1 MPKDMYK
8 SGYTLKIYRI
18 LEDDLVDFFKNIS
31 IDYYLGKDREKIF
44 SPKLSELLVR
54 IGSQVDIFFRNW
66 DIVQKKNFGKTKDS
80 LNISNYKEIEPEI
93 HISDEK
99 VKILET
105 DEVIQ
110 PFEDWQNKTQRWW
123 IAYNNVKH
131 DGFDNKKDGNLL
143 NVIESLAALFIL
155 NCIHEGSKNKLY
167 KYGYKKINL
176 KIFNYVEEEDFYF
189 DYDSYPLTTS
199 QLFEFEKNF
208 IPPKISIP
216 KKPIV

>member
-1 MPKDMYK
+1 MYK
-8 SGYTLKIYRI
+8 SGYSLKIYRI
-18 LEDDLVDFFKNIS
+18 LEDDLVDFLKNIT
-31 IDYYLGKDREKIF
+31 IDYYLGKDREQIF

-66 DIVQKKNFGKTKDS
+66 DIVQKNNSGKTKDE
-80 LNISNYKEIEPEI
+80 LNITNYKKIETEI
-93 HISDEK
+93 HISHEK

-110 PFEDWQNKTQRWW
+110 PFEDWQKKTQKWW
-123 IAYNNVKH
+123 IAYNHVKH

-176 KIFNYVEEEDFYF
+176 QTFNFVGDEDFYF
-189 DYDSYPLTTS
+189 NYDSSPLSTS

-208 IPPKISIP
+208 IITKILIH
-216 KKPIV
+216 KQKP

>member
-1 MPKDMYK
+1 MLKDMYK

-18 LEDDLVDFFKNIS
+18 LEDDLVDFLNYI
-31 IDYYLGKDREKIF
+31 
-44 SPKLSELLVR
+44 LLVR

-66 DIVQKKNFGKTKDS
+66 LIVQKKNSVKTKDE
-80 LNISNYKEIEPEI
+80 LNIKNYKKIEPEI
-93 HISDEK
+93 YISAEK

-105 DEVIQ
+105 DEVIL
-110 PFEDWQNKTQRWW
+110 PFEDWEKTPKWW

-131 DGFDNKKDGNLL
+131 DGFVNKEDGNLL

-155 NCIHEGSKNKLY
+155 NCIHEDSKNKLF

-176 KIFNYVEEEDFYF
+176 KMFNYVTDEDFYF

-199 QLFEFEKNF
+199 QLFEFEKYF
-208 IPPKISIP
+208 SPPKISIP
-216 KKPIV
+216 KKP